1 MVNFTKTKEYLICVD
16 SDGTVMDS
24 MLIKHERA
32 LGPKVISVFG
42 MEEHEE
48 EILKKWCDVNLYKET
63 RGLNRF
69 IALDSIL
76 EFAKS
81 FGYQYDGYD
90 AFHEWVL
97 TTDSLSI
104 DSLQK
109 EIDKKGNKECLCKAL
124 EWGLEVNDE
133 IKKLPLSKP
142 FINAKKSIEILSC
155 VADLL
160 GVSSANYDAITTEWH
175 HAQIDTY
182 FKAIACQKDG
192 TKECIIADA
201 LSLGY
206 DPKKVLM
213 LGDSVGD
220 LIAAKKNNIHF
231 FPFIPKHENDSW
243 NELIDKSLPLF
254 LDNKFDDDYQK
265 DLIDRFK
272 SVLS

>member
-48 EILKKWCDVNLYKET
+48 EILKKWYDVNLYKET

-109 EIDKKGNKECLCKAL
+109 EIDKKWNKECLCKAL

-142 FINAKKSIEILSC
+142 FINAKKVLRFL
-155 VADLL
+155 VVLL
-160 GVSSANYDAITTEWH
+160 IY
-175 HAQIDTY
+175 
-182 FKAIACQKDG
+182 
-192 TKECIIADA
+192 
-201 LSLGY
+201 
-206 DPKKVLM
+206 
-213 LGDSVGD
+213 
-220 LIAAKKNNIHF
+220 
-231 FPFIPKHENDSW
+231 
-243 NELIDKSLPLF
+243 
-254 LDNKFDDDYQK
+254 
-265 DLIDRFK
+265 
-272 SVLS
+272 